1 MNFKHM
7 LFRAASALLLVSGL
21 GFAGCDDADPDAF
34 LSVTRQEIE
43 VEYTASHPKGK
54 CQFRIGY
61 EPLVAGH
68 LCRGVDPPHPY
79 RRRPRP
85 RAYFPL
91 HRREQYGRGSH
102 RFHHLRRATGGTRR
116 TIAVTQKLK
125 VDALSVTPAKITVV
139 KSGLLETGEK
149 AAIFISTNC
158 DWEISVADDSK
169 WISPVKTS
177 GAPGDESI
185 DLDIAQNTTDGVRTG
200 TFTVTADS
208 KTATVTV
215 TQNLEGL
222 KVSVNSFS
230 VNKFG
235 FADEDRTPLTF
246 TVTAAEA
253 WTAESDG
260 WLTPSPA
267 SGDAGQT
274 EVTLTVGENTTGAP
288 RNGEVK
294 ILTSLTGLETVVRV
308 AQNAKN
314 SLFDDDGK
322 EVGYVYYDE
331 PFDWTSKFKGTDCVG
346 EHTQKGAV
354 NIYSEVNG
362 KYVVDK
368 VFSDA
373 GLTDFNPDVRTIYAC
388 SDYLKMGAGDK
399 QTGIILPALAIP
411 EGQATDIELTF
422 VAASNIGGDGTGK
435 PDAVT
440 VTVAI
445 LEGPGSINGDQGKES
460 EPMTPGEHWEW
471 TPMSVKLYG
480 ITGETRVVIRST
492 QQGLSGY
499 YRWYLDNVKMTKIA
513 AE

>member
-1 MNFKHM
+1 MSN
-7 LFRAASALLLVSGL
+7 
-21 GFAGCDDADPDAF
+21 
-34 LSVTRQEIE
+34 
-43 VEYTASHPKGK
+43 
-54 CQFRIGY
+54 
-61 EPLVAGH
+61 
-68 LCRGVDPPHPY
+68 
-79 RRRPRP
+79 
-85 RAYFPL
+85 
-91 HRREQYGRGSH
+91 
-102 RFHHLRRATGGTRR
+102 
-116 TIAVTQKLK
+116 
-125 VDALSVTPAKITVV
+125 
-139 KSGLLETGEK
+139 
-149 AAIFISTNC
+149 
-158 DWEISVADDSK
+158 
-169 WISPVKTS
+169 
-177 GAPGDESI
+177 
-185 DLDIAQNTTDGVRTG
+185 
-200 TFTVTADS
+200 
-208 KTATVTV
+208 
-215 TQNLEGL
+215 
-222 KVSVNSFS
+222 
-230 VNKFG
+230 
-235 FADEDRTPLTF
+235 
-246 TVTAAEA
+246 
-253 WTAESDG
+253 
-260 WLTPSPA
+260 
-267 SGDAGQT
+267 
-274 EVTLTVGENTTGAP
+274 
-288 RNGEVK
+288 
-294 ILTSLTGLETVVRV
+294 
-308 AQNAKN
+308 
-314 SLFDDDGK
+314 
-322 EVGYVYYDE
+322 YDE

>member
-43 VEYTASHPKGK
+43 VEYTGLTTEGEMVNFELGTNRSW
-54 CQFRIGY
+54 
-61 EPLVAGH
+61 
-68 LCRGVDPPHPY
+68 
-79 RRRPRP
+79 
-85 RAYFPL
+85 
-91 HRREQYGRGSH
+91 
-102 RFHHLRRATGGTRR
+102 RATYVEEWIHLTHTEGDRGRVRIFLSIDENNTGEDRTGFIIFEGDGGTRR

-246 TVTAAEA
+246 
-253 WTAESDG
+253 
-260 WLTPSPA
+260 
-267 SGDAGQT
+267 
-274 EVTLTVGENTTGAP
+274 
-288 RNGEVK
+288 
-294 ILTSLTGLETVVRV
+294 TGLETVVRV

>member
-7 LFRAASALLLVSGL
+7 LFRAGSALLLVSGL

-43 VEYTASHPKGK
+43 VEYTGLTTEGEMVNFDLGTNRSW
-54 CQFRIGY
+54 
-61 EPLVAGH
+61 
-68 LCRGVDPPHPY
+68 
-79 RRRPRP
+79 
-85 RAYFPL
+85 
-91 HRREQYGRGSH
+91 
-102 RFHHLRRATGGTRR
+102 RATYVEEWIHLTHTEGDRGRVRIFLSIDENNTGEDRTGFIIFEGDGGTRR

-185 DLDIAQNTTDGVRTG
+185 GLDIAQNTTDGVRTG

-294 ILTSLTGLETVVRV
+294 ILTSLSGLETVVRV

-322 EVGYVYYDE
+322 EVGYVVLLRAVRLDFEVQRYRLRGRTYAEWSGQYLLEGERSIRSRQSVFRCRADR
-331 PFDWTSKFKGTDCVG
+331 FQSRCTDDLRLLG
-346 EHTQKGAV
+346 LSQ
-354 NIYSEVNG
+354 NG
-362 KYVVDK
+362 CRRQADRNHP
-368 VFSDA
+368 A
-373 GLTDFNPDVRTIYAC
+373 GSCDSR
-388 SDYLKMGAGDK
+388 GAG
-399 QTGIILPALAIP
+399 
-411 EGQATDIELTF
+411 
-422 VAASNIGGDGTGK
+422 
-435 PDAVT
+435 
-440 VTVAI
+440 
-445 LEGPGSINGDQGKES
+445 
-460 EPMTPGEHWEW
+460 H
-471 TPMSVKLYG
+471 
-480 ITGETRVVIRST
+480 
-492 QQGLSGY
+492 
-499 YRWYLDNVKMTKIA
+499 
-513 AE
+513 

>member
-43 VEYTASHPKGK
+43 VEYTGLTTEGEMVNFDLGTNRSWRASYVEEWIHLTHTEGDRGRV
-54 CQFRIGY
+54 RIFLSIDENNTG
-61 EPLVAGH
+61 EDRTGFIIFE
-68 LCRGVDPPHPY
+68 GD
-79 RRRPRP
+79 
-85 RAYFPL
+85 
-91 HRREQYGRGSH
+91 
-102 RFHHLRRATGGTRR
+102 GGTRR

-169 WISPVKTS
+169 WITPVKTS

-200 TFTVTADS
+200 TFTVTA
-208 KTATVTV
+208 
-215 TQNLEGL
+215 
-222 KVSVNSFS
+222 
-230 VNKFG
+230 
-235 FADEDRTPLTF
+235 
-246 TVTAAEA
+246 AEA
-253 WTAESDG
+253 WTAQSDG

-331 PFDWTSKFKGTDCVG
+331 PFDWTSKFKGADCVG

-354 NIYSEVNG
+354 NIYTEVN
-362 KYVVDK
+362 KDQYVVDK
-368 VFSDA
+368 AFSDA
-373 GLTDFNPDVRTIYAC
+373 GLTDFNPDLRTIYAC

>member
-43 VEYTASHPKGK
+43 VEYTGLTTEGEMVNFELGTNRSW
-54 CQFRIGY
+54 
-61 EPLVAGH
+61 
-68 LCRGVDPPHPY
+68 
-79 RRRPRP
+79 
-85 RAYFPL
+85 
-91 HRREQYGRGSH
+91 
-102 RFHHLRRATGGTRR
+102 RATYVEEWIHLTHTEGDRGRVRIFLSIDENNTGEDRTGFIIFEGDGGTRR

-260 WLTPSPA
+260 WLT
-267 SGDAGQT
+267 
-274 EVTLTVGENTTGAP
+274 
-288 RNGEVK
+288 
-294 ILTSLTGLETVVRV
+294 
-308 AQNAKN
+308 
-314 SLFDDDGK
+314 
-322 EVGYVYYDE
+322 
-331 PFDWTSKFKGTDCVG
+331 
-346 EHTQKGAV
+346 
-354 NIYSEVNG
+354 
-362 KYVVDK
+362 
-368 VFSDA
+368 
-373 GLTDFNPDVRTIYAC
+373 DFNPDVRTIYAC

>member
-43 VEYTASHPKGK
+43 VEYTGLTTEGEMVNFELGTNRSW
-54 CQFRIGY
+54 
-61 EPLVAGH
+61 
-68 LCRGVDPPHPY
+68 
-79 RRRPRP
+79 
-85 RAYFPL
+85 
-91 HRREQYGRGSH
+91 
-102 RFHHLRRATGGTRR
+102 RATYVEEWIHLTHTEGDRGRVRIFLSIDENNTGEDRTGFIIFEGDGGTRR

-294 ILTSLTGLETVVRV
+294 ILTSLTGLETRCPGRPECEELALRRRRQGGRLCLLRRAVRLDFEV
-308 AQNAKN
+308 QRYRLRGRTYAEGSGQYLHGGEQGSIRSRQSVFRCRTDRFQSRFTDDLRLLGLSQNGCRRQADRN
-314 SLFDDDGK
+314 H
-322 EVGYVYYDE
+322 
-331 PFDWTSKFKGTDCVG
+331 P
-346 EHTQKGAV
+346 
-354 NIYSEVNG
+354 
-362 KYVVDK
+362 
-368 VFSDA
+368 A
-373 GLTDFNPDVRTIYAC
+373 GSCDSR
-388 SDYLKMGAGDK
+388 GAG
-399 QTGIILPALAIP
+399 
-411 EGQATDIELTF
+411 
-422 VAASNIGGDGTGK
+422 
-435 PDAVT
+435 
-440 VTVAI
+440 
-445 LEGPGSINGDQGKES
+445 
-460 EPMTPGEHWEW
+460 H
-471 TPMSVKLYG
+471 
-480 ITGETRVVIRST
+480 
-492 QQGLSGY
+492 
-499 YRWYLDNVKMTKIA
+499 
-513 AE
+513 

>member
-43 VEYTASHPKGK
+43 VEYTGLTTEGEMVNFDLGTNRSWRASYVEEWIHLTHTEGDRGRV
-54 CQFRIGY
+54 RIFLSIDENNTG
-61 EPLVAGH
+61 EDRTGFIIFE
-68 LCRGVDPPHPY
+68 GD
-79 RRRPRP
+79 
-85 RAYFPL
+85 
-91 HRREQYGRGSH
+91 
-102 RFHHLRRATGGTRR
+102 GGTRR

-169 WISPVKTS
+169 WITPVKTS

-222 KVSVNSFS
+222 KVSVSSFL

-235 FADEDRTPLTF
+235 FSDEDRTPLTF

-253 WTAESDG
+253 WTAQSDG

-294 ILTSLTGLETVVRV
+294 IYT
-308 AQNAKN
+308 
-314 SLFDDDGK
+314 
-322 EVGYVYYDE
+322 
-331 PFDWTSKFKGTDCVG
+331 
-346 EHTQKGAV
+346 
-354 NIYSEVNG
+354 EVN
-362 KYVVDK
+362 KDQYVVDK
-368 VFSDA
+368 AFSDA
-373 GLTDFNPDVRTIYAC
+373 GLTDFNPDLRTIYAC

>member
-43 VEYTASHPKGK
+43 VEYTGLTTEGEMVNFDLGTNRSWRASYVEEWIHLTHTEGDRGRV
-54 CQFRIGY
+54 RIFLSIDENNTG
-61 EPLVAGH
+61 EDRTGFIIFE
-68 LCRGVDPPHPY
+68 GD
-79 RRRPRP
+79 
-85 RAYFPL
+85 
-91 HRREQYGRGSH
+91 
-102 RFHHLRRATGGTRR
+102 GGTRR

-169 WISPVKTS
+169 WITPVKTS

-222 KVSVNSFS
+222 KVSVSSFL

-235 FADEDRTPLTF
+235 FSDEDRTPLTF

-253 WTAESDG
+253 WTAQSDG

-331 PFDWTSKFKGTDCVG
+331 PFDWTSKFKGADCVG

-354 NIYSEVNG
+354 NIYTEVN
-362 KYVVDK
+362 KDQYVVDK
-368 VFSDA
+368 AFSDA
-373 GLTDFNPDVRTIYAC
+373 GLTDFNPDLRTITPAR
-388 SDYLKMGAGDK
+388 
-399 QTGIILPALAIP
+399 IISKWV
-411 EGQATDIELTF
+411 QATSRPESSCRLLRF
-422 VAASNIGGDGTGK
+422 PRGR
-435 PDAVT
+435 PL
-440 VTVAI
+440 I
-445 LEGPGSINGDQGKES
+445 LN
-460 EPMTPGEHWEW
+460 
-471 TPMSVKLYG
+471 
-480 ITGETRVVIRST
+480 
-492 QQGLSGY
+492 
-499 YRWYLDNVKMTKIA
+499 
-513 AE
+513 

>member
-43 VEYTASHPKGK
+43 VEYTGLTTEGEMVNFELGTNRSW
-54 CQFRIGY
+54 
-61 EPLVAGH
+61 
-68 LCRGVDPPHPY
+68 
-79 RRRPRP
+79 
-85 RAYFPL
+85 
-91 HRREQYGRGSH
+91 
-102 RFHHLRRATGGTRR
+102 RATYVEEWIHLTHTEGDRGRVRIFLSIDENNTGEDRTGFIIFEGDGGTRR

-215 TQNLEGL
+215 
-222 KVSVNSFS
+222 
-230 VNKFG
+230 
-235 FADEDRTPLTF
+235 
-246 TVTAAEA
+246 
-253 WTAESDG
+253 
-260 WLTPSPA
+260 
-267 SGDAGQT
+267 
-274 EVTLTVGENTTGAP
+274 
-288 RNGEVK
+288 
-294 ILTSLTGLETVVRV
+294 
-308 AQNAKN
+308 
-314 SLFDDDGK
+314 
-322 EVGYVYYDE
+322 
-331 PFDWTSKFKGTDCVG
+331 
-346 EHTQKGAV
+346 
-354 NIYSEVNG
+354 
-362 KYVVDK
+362 
-368 VFSDA
+368 
-373 GLTDFNPDVRTIYAC
+373 
-388 SDYLKMGAGDK
+388 
-399 QTGIILPALAIP
+399 
-411 EGQATDIELTF
+411 
-422 VAASNIGGDGTGK
+422 
-435 PDAVT
+435 
-440 VTVAI
+440 AI

>member
-43 VEYTASHPKGK
+43 VEYTGLTTEGEMVNFELGTNRSW
-54 CQFRIGY
+54 
-61 EPLVAGH
+61 
-68 LCRGVDPPHPY
+68 
-79 RRRPRP
+79 
-85 RAYFPL
+85 
-91 HRREQYGRGSH
+91 
-102 RFHHLRRATGGTRR
+102 RATYVEEWIHLTHTEGDRGRVRIFLSIDENNTGEDRTGFIIFEGDGGTRR

-235 FADEDRTPLTF
+235 LDLLVKRLSDSEDRIPVMVSERLVDVTQDYVGQYVEIHGQFRSYNRHEEKHNRLVLSAFARELKFLEEEDSLAPVNQIFLDGYICKPPVYRKTPLGREIADLLLA
-246 TVTAAEA
+246 VNRPYGK
-253 WTAESDG
+253 SDYIPCICWG
-260 WLTPSPA
+260 RNARYA
-267 SGDAGQT
+267 SAF
-274 EVTLTVGENTTGAP
+274 EVGGHVLIWGRIQSREYMKRIGEN
-288 RNGEVK
+288 E
-294 ILTSLTGLETVVRV
+294 
-308 AQNAKN
+308 
-314 SLFDDDGK
+314 
-322 EVGYVYYDE
+322 
-331 PFDWTSKFKGTDCVG
+331 
-346 EHTQKGAV
+346 TQKRIA
-354 NIYSEVNG
+354 YEVSVS
-362 KYVVDK
+362 KLEYV
-368 VFSDA
+368 
-373 GLTDFNPDVRTIYAC
+373 
-388 SDYLKMGAGDK
+388 
-399 QTGIILPALAIP
+399 
-411 EGQATDIELTF
+411 
-422 VAASNIGGDGTGK
+422 
-435 PDAVT
+435 
-440 VTVAI
+440 
-445 LEGPGSINGDQGKES
+445 
-460 EPMTPGEHWEW
+460 
-471 TPMSVKLYG
+471 
-480 ITGETRVVIRST
+480 
-492 QQGLSGY
+492 
-499 YRWYLDNVKMTKIA
+499 
-513 AE
+513 

>member
-43 VEYTASHPKGK
+43 VEYTGLTTEGEMVNFELGTNRSW
-54 CQFRIGY
+54 
-61 EPLVAGH
+61 
-68 LCRGVDPPHPY
+68 
-79 RRRPRP
+79 
-85 RAYFPL
+85 
-91 HRREQYGRGSH
+91 
-102 RFHHLRRATGGTRR
+102 RATYVEEWIHLTHTEGDRGRVRIFLSIDENNTGEDRTGFIIFEGDGGTRR

-222 KVSVNSFS
+222 KVSVSNFL

-235 FADEDRTPLTF
+235 FSDEDRTPLTF
-246 TVTAAEA
+246 TVTAVEA

-267 SGDAGQT
+267 SGDAG
-274 EVTLTVGENTTGAP
+274 
-288 RNGEVK
+288 
-294 ILTSLTGLETVVRV
+294 
-308 AQNAKN
+308 
-314 SLFDDDGK
+314 
-322 EVGYVYYDE
+322 
-331 PFDWTSKFKGTDCVG
+331 
-346 EHTQKGAV
+346 
-354 NIYSEVNG
+354 
-362 KYVVDK
+362 
-368 VFSDA
+368 
-373 GLTDFNPDVRTIYAC
+373 
-388 SDYLKMGAGDK
+388 
-399 QTGIILPALAIP
+399 
-411 EGQATDIELTF
+411 
-422 VAASNIGGDGTGK
+422 
-435 PDAVT
+435 
-440 VTVAI
+440 
-445 LEGPGSINGDQGKES
+445 
-460 EPMTPGEHWEW
+460 
-471 TPMSVKLYG
+471 
-480 ITGETRVVIRST
+480 
-492 QQGLSGY
+492 
-499 YRWYLDNVKMTKIA
+499 
-513 AE
+513 

>member
-1 MNFKHM
+1 M
-7 LFRAASALLLVSGL
+7 
-21 GFAGCDDADPDAF
+21 
-34 LSVTRQEIE
+34 
-43 VEYTASHPKGK
+43 
-54 CQFRIGY
+54 
-61 EPLVAGH
+61 
-68 LCRGVDPPHPY
+68 
-79 RRRPRP
+79 
-85 RAYFPL
+85 
-91 HRREQYGRGSH
+91 
-102 RFHHLRRATGGTRR
+102 
-116 TIAVTQKLK
+116 TQKLK

-169 WISPVKTS
+169 WITPVKTS

-222 KVSVNSFS
+222 KVSVNSFL

-235 FADEDRTPLTF
+235 FSDEDRTPLTF

-253 WTAESDG
+253 WTGSVRRLADAQPG
-260 WLTPSPA
+260 FGRCGPDR
-267 SGDAGQT
+267 GDARRGREHHGCAPQRRGEDT
-274 EVTLTVGENTTGAP
+274 DLAHRPGDRCPGRPECEELTLRRRRQGGRLCLLRRAV
-288 RNGEVK
+288 
-294 ILTSLTGLETVVRV
+294 
-308 AQNAKN
+308 
-314 SLFDDDGK
+314 
-322 EVGYVYYDE
+322 
-331 PFDWTSKFKGTDCVG
+331 DWTSKFKGTDCVG
-346 EHTQKGAV
+346 EHTQNGAV
-354 NIYSEVNG
+354 NIYSKVNG
-362 KYVVDK
+362 QYVVDK
-368 VFSDA
+368 AFSDA
-373 GLTDFNPDVRTIYAC
+373 GLTDFNPGVRTIYAC

-480 ITGETRVVIRST
+480 ITGETRVVIPLHPAGIIGLLPLVPRQCQDDENRSRIV
-492 QQGLSGY
+492 L
-499 YRWYLDNVKMTKIA
+499 R
-513 AE
+513 